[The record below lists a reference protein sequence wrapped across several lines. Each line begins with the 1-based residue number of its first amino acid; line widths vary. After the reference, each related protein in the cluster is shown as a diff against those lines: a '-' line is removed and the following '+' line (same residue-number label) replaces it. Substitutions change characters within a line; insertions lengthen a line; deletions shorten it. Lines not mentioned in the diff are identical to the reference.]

1 MTSLQTPSEGTARR
15 GGLWHHP
22 DFRRLWIGESV
33 SQFGSTVSQLA
44 LPLVAVLA
52 LHASTFQVGLLTACQ
67 TAAFVLVGLPAG
79 AWVERMRFRSV
90 LVVNDLARAA
100 VLAWIPTAALLG
112 VLRIW
117 QLYLVA
123 LVTGVATVFFDVA
136 YQSYLP
142 QLVNREE
149 LVEGNAKLQASE
161 STSQIVGPGLGG
173 LLVQALGAPYAL
185 LVDALSF
192 VWSAGWVRAIRAQSP
207 RPERATDRSLS
218 REIRE
223 GLSFVLHNRMLRAIS
238 ACTAT
243 ANLFAAMINAVF
255 LVLLA
260 RELHLSAGVIGLI
273 TSTGSVGGLV
283 GALVAGRVAARIG
296 QGRAIWVPMALVG
309 PCSLVAPFVHRDWTL
324 GLLAVSELAMW
335 IGIVVYN
342 ITQVSFRQALCPPGL
357 LGRMNATMR
366 FLVWGTLPL
375 GGLVGGLLGSAIGV
389 RGTLLVAGIGQL
401 LAFLPVFFSP
411 LRHMRELPRHVE
423 PSTDDDVPAAEALPA
438 EA

>member
-1 MTSLQTPSEGTARR
+1 MTSSEAPSAGTARR

-52 LHASTFQVGLLTACQ
+52 LHASTFQVGLLTACE

-90 LVVNDLARAA
+90 LVVNDLVRA
-100 VLAWIPTAALLG
+100 VMLAWIPTAALLG

-123 LVTGVATVFFDVA
+123 LVTGVSTVFFDVA

-142 QLVNREE
+142 QLVARDQ

-161 STSQIVGPGLGG
+161 SVSQIAGPGLGG
-173 LLVQALGAPYAL
+173 LLVQALGAPCAVL
-185 LVDALSF
+185 ADALSF
-192 VWSAGWVRAIRAQSP
+192 LWSAGWVRAIRAQAP
-207 RPERATDRSLS
+207 RPERRADRSLP

-223 GLSFVLHNRMLRAIS
+223 GLRFVLGNRMLRAIA

-243 ANLFAAMINAVF
+243 ANLFAAMIGAVF
-255 LVLLA
+255 FVLLA

-296 QGRAIWVPMALVG
+296 QGRAIWIPIAVAG
-309 PCSLVAPFVHRDWTL
+309 PCSLVAPFVQRDWTL
-324 GLLAVSELAMW
+324 GLLALAQLVMW
-335 IGIVVYN
+335 AGIVIYN
-342 ITQVSFRQALCPPGL
+342 VTQVSFRQALCPPGL

-375 GGLVGGLLGSAIGV
+375 GGLVGGTLGSLIGV
-389 RGTLLVAGIGQL
+389 RGTLLVAGLGEF

-411 LRHMRELPRHVE
+411 LRRMRQLPRHIE
-423 PSTDDDVPAAEALPA
+423 AEADDPSLLA
-438 EA
+438 TEV